1 MPILSLSDAARS
13 AGVARSTLYRKINQG
28 VVSTVKNHDGTR
40 GIDTSELMRVFG
52 PLQGETSR
60 DTSQPVP
67 PDTDRD
73 VALLQAENA
82 LLRDHITL
90 LKDELAAARRLIDV
104 ISQRLLPAPR
114 KKKKKK
120 KK

>member
-13 AGVARSTLYRKINQG
+13 AGVARSTLYRKIHQG
-28 VVSTVKNHDGTR
+28 VVSTVKNHDGSR
-40 GIDTSELMRVFG
+40 GVDTSEILRVFG
-52 PLQGETSR
+52 GLQGETSH
-60 DTSQPVP
+60 DTSQPAP

-82 LLRDHITL
+82 LLRDHISL
-90 LKDELAAARRLIDV
+90 LKDELEASRRLLDT

-120 KK
+120 K